1 MQRPALVSSRKKAF
15 RKSALL
21 QTLNIGQVSSI
32 QAKTALLKTNQDFR
46 DLYDTLDT
54 SALILLWYRHRFSS
68 LGLYLQALLG
78 GKAGFYLPRSP
89 PRVVER
95 SEVHFRAEFYLGECL
110 FSVESQGNSTPRA
123 GARSLPGF
131 SLDWMTRGWDVQSII
146 QGWANQPVVIS
157 SYLWT
162 KSTWLLIC
170 L

>member
-1 MQRPALVSSRKKAF
+1 MQRPALVSSRKQAF
-15 RKSALL
+15 RKSVLL
-21 QTLNIGQVSSI
+21 QTLNTGQVSSI
-32 QAKTALLKTNQDFR
+32 QAKTALLKTNRDIR

-110 FSVESQGNSTPRA
+110 FSAYFLWKARAIQLLEQVLEVCLDSVWIEWHLDETYSQSFKDELTNR
-123 GARSLPGF
+123 
-131 SLDWMTRGWDVQSII
+131 
-146 QGWANQPVVIS
+146 
-157 SYLWT
+157 
-162 KSTWLLIC
+162 
-170 L
+170 